1 MKPNETQLEKELN
14 QELIKAPDAI
24 TLCAIHR
31 ATLPPSLS
39 PSLPLSPSHSNRLS
53 QALSLAGSLLS
64 NRRPL

>member
-31 ATLPPSLS
+31 ATRPRYHSRSHSLS
-39 PSLPLSPSHSNRLS
+39 LSASPSPSNRLS
-53 QALSLAGSLLS
+53 QALS
-64 NRRPL
+64 P